1 MLSDFIAPA
10 GIAPHQQ
17 RQAAPERTQ
26 IPSGK
31 TVEKQWKNSGKCS
44 KAIKKTSEKLAQTKN
59 LHYLCIKQ
67 KNKRPGYPGND

>member
-10 GIAPHQQ
+10 GIA
-17 RQAAPERTQ
+17 QAAPERTQ
-26 IPSGK
+26 IPS
-31 TVEKQWKNSGKCS
+31 EKCS
-44 KAIKKTSEKLAQTKN
+44 EKMHEDNKKTSEKLAQTKN